1 MKKLTQKIVC
11 LGTCAALTAGCCLP
25 AFADSDGPVT
35 KDENVFL
42 FLNPDGSI
50 QQQLVSD
57 WLHSDT
63 GLQDV
68 TDCTSLT
75 GITNLKSDA
84 AYTLDG
90 SALRWDT
97 GEHDVYYQGESSL
110 TPPVTAEILYELNG
124 QPITAEEL
132 LGKSGHVRITVDLTN
147 HIYTHQMIG
156 GVQRKIYTPFATV
169 VSFALDADDFTNLK
183 AEHGSIQTDSQTQI
197 AAFVALPGLQE
208 SFQGLLTGDLSDLG
222 DKLLDRVSI
231 EADTDCFVFPT
242 IIMAASTSTEELLEK
257 DEDFPSLDEA
267 LNEMRDGFDELKDG
281 SIELDDGAHELDDGA
296 QELDDGAH
304 ELDDGAHELD
314 DGAKELDDGAKDL
327 DDGAQEL
334 KDGAFDLDDG
344 AGKLKDGAAALDGG
358 LGTLLASS
366 DPLIQ
371 GVNALS
377 DGSKSLNSGLDA
389 LLRSLSTDEN
399 QNVYSSLMSLS
410 AAQRDLTAGMQGYFA
425 ASKAY
430 LDSLQ
435 NAQNAVND
443 LLADNGD
450 ALYQM
455 TYDVVYDT
463 ASAGNDSIAAYNDN
477 LSASKAKVQE
487 DLRAKLNEK
496 GFTPE
501 EIDEIVDLVDS
512 ISGDGGEQAVP
523 FADPAAYAEE
533 KADEA
538 RTTVS
543 AIGDP
548 AVTPETLSETQENL
562 LTASDTIQAGL
573 SGLCAQFKPGNP
585 PTPETKDEELT
596 VYQAVFKLKAGAEQL
611 DAGINGEK
619 GLANGASALLGGV
632 GALKDGSSQL
642 AAGTADLKGGTEKL
656 KDGTRELKDGTKEL
670 RDGTKELRDGT
681 KELVDG
687 TADLVD
693 GTQKLVDGTRDLVD
707 GTQELLDGVD
717 EFRDKLEEKAADV
730 DTRQIDDALDTLDAV
745 QAQAKT
751 YTSYTGTPDGVDA
764 TIKFVMKVEAPEV
777 PETEALE
784 PTAAVQTEKPS
795 FWQRLKALFGWG

>member
-1 MKKLTQKIVC
+1 MKKLTKKIVC
-11 LGTCAALTAGCCLP
+11 LGTCAALAAGCCLP

-75 GITNLKSDA
+75 DITNLKSDA

-110 TPPVTAEILYELNG
+110 TPPVTAEIRYELNG

-208 SFQGLLTGDLSDLG
+208 SFRGLLTGDLSDLG
-222 DKLLDRVSI
+222 DKLLDSVSI

-314 DGAKELDDGAKDL
+314 DGVKDL

-344 AGKLKDGAAALDGG
+344 AGKLKDGAAALNGG
-358 LGTLLASS
+358 LTVLNGNLAALPDSLKAADALQASLNTQMTDLFGKMDAIPETEVLQAGFAGVQSALSSALADETDEAGNITSPAVQTIAYAAVLQTANSTAQTMVDTLAEGVAEGVAQSTAAGTVDAVSVVYKAALAQAIGDSQLTDEEKTALL
-366 DPLIQ
+366 DF
-371 GVNALS
+371 VNAAS
-377 DGSKSLNSGLDA
+377 PDLDA
-389 LLRSLSTDEN
+389 IRT
-399 QNVYSSLMSLS
+399 S
-410 AAQRDLTAGMQGYFA
+410 AAQTAAASAKESAKENMQGIYSTEAFQSSVQASAGEVAAQVAGKVLPVKEALEPLSGLAALDTTQLKADATQLQGTATQLLTLMNGMTGTLYNENDDPANPQTVYGAVRMLTAG
-425 ASKAY
+425 S
-430 LDSLQ
+430 
-435 NAQNAVND
+435 
-443 LLADNGD
+443 
-450 ALYQM
+450 
-455 TYDVVYDT
+455 
-463 ASAGNDSIAAYNDN
+463 
-477 LSASKAKVQE
+477 
-487 DLRAKLNEK
+487 
-496 GFTPE
+496 
-501 EIDEIVDLVDS
+501 DE
-512 ISGDGGEQAVP
+512 
-523 FADPAAYAEE
+523 
-533 KADEA
+533 
-538 RTTVS
+538 
-543 AIGDP
+543 
-548 AVTPETLSETQENL
+548 
-562 LTASDTIQAGL
+562 
-573 SGLCAQFKPGNP
+573 
-585 PTPETKDEELT
+585 
-596 VYQAVFKLKAGAEQL
+596 
-611 DAGINGEK
+611 
-619 GLANGASALLGGV
+619 
-632 GALKDGSSQL
+632 L

-656 KDGTRELKDGTKEL
+656 K
-670 RDGTKELRDGT
+670 DGTKELRDGT

-707 GTQELLDGVD
+707 GTKELLDGVD

-730 DTRQIDDALDTLDAV
+730 DTKQIDDALDTLDAV

-795 FWQRLKALFGWG
+795 FWQRLKALFGWS

>member
-1 MKKLTQKIVC
+1 MKKLTKKIVC
-11 LGTCAALTAGCCLP
+11 LGTCAALAAGCCLP

-75 GITNLKSDA
+75 DITNLKSDA

-110 TPPVTAEILYELNG
+110 TPPVTAEIRYELNG

-147 HIYTHQMIG
+147 HIYTHKMIG

-222 DKLLDRVSI
+222 DKLLDSVSI

-296 QELDDGAH
+296 QELDDGAR

-344 AGKLKDGAAALDGG
+344 VGKLKDGAAALDGG
-358 LGTLLASS
+358 LTALNGKLAALPDSLKAADALQASLNTQMTDLFGKMDAIPETEALQAGFAGVQSALNSALKDGTDEAGNPTSSVLTITKTAVLQTANSTAQTMADTFAEKVAQNTADETVKAISDAYKTALTQAIGDSQLSDEEKTALL
-366 DPLIQ
+366 DF
-371 GVNALS
+371 VNAASPDLEKIQS
-377 DGSKSLNSGLDA
+377 DAVQYAAASAK
-389 LLRSLSTDEN
+389 EN
-399 QNVYSSLMSLS
+399 
-410 AAQRDLTAGMQGYFA
+410 MQG
-425 ASKAY
+425 
-430 LDSLQ
+430 
-435 NAQNAVND
+435 
-443 LLADNGD
+443 
-450 ALYQM
+450 
-455 TYDVVYDT
+455 
-463 ASAGNDSIAAYNDN
+463 IYNTETIQ
-477 LSASKAKVQE
+477 STVQ
-487 DLRAKLNEK
+487 
-496 GFTPE
+496 T
-501 EIDEIVDLVDS
+501 S
-512 ISGDGGEQAVP
+512 
-523 FADPAAYAEE
+523 
-533 KADEA
+533 ADEA
-538 RTTVS
+538 ANQVAGKVLSVQEALKPLLGLAELDTT
-543 AIGDP
+543 
-548 AVTPETLSETQENL
+548 Q
-562 LTASDTIQAGL
+562 
-573 SGLCAQFKPGNP
+573 
-585 PTPETKDEELT
+585 
-596 VYQAVFKLKAGAEQL
+596 LKAGATQL
-611 DAGINGEK
+611 QGTATQLLTLMNGMTGTLYNENDDPANPQTVYGAVRMLTAGSDE
-619 GLANGASALLGGV
+619 
-632 GALKDGSSQL
+632 L

-656 KDGTRELKDGTKEL
+656 KDGTKELKDGTKEL

-707 GTQELLDGVD
+707 GTKELLDGVD

-730 DTRQIDDALDTLDAV
+730 DTKQIDDALDTLDAV

-784 PTAAVQTEKPS
+784 LTAAVQTEKPS

>member
-1 MKKLTQKIVC
+1 MKKLTKKIVC
-11 LGTCAALTAGCCLP
+11 LGTCAALAAGCCLP

-75 GITNLKSDA
+75 DITNLKSDA

-110 TPPVTAEILYELNG
+110 TPPVTAEIRYELNG

-147 HIYTHQMIG
+147 HIYTHQVIG

-183 AEHGSIQTDSQTQI
+183 AEHGRIQTDSQTQI

-208 SFQGLLTGDLSDLG
+208 SFQGLLTGDLSDLS
-222 DKLLDRVSI
+222 DKLLDSVSI

-281 SIELDDGAHELDDGA
+281 SIELDDGA

-334 KDGAFDLDDG
+334 KDGAADLDDG
-344 AGKLKDGAAALDGG
+344 AGKLKDGAAALNGG
-358 LGTLLASS
+358 LTVLNGKLAALPDSLKAADALQASLNTQMTDLFGKMDAIPETEALQAGFAGVQSDLTSALVDETDEAGNITSPAVQTIAYAAVLQTANSTAQTMVDTLAEGVAEGVAQSTAAGTVDAVSATYKAALEQAINS
-366 DPLIQ
+366 DSQLSDEEKTALVDF
-371 GVNALS
+371 VNAAS
-377 DGSKSLNSGLDA
+377 PDLDA
-389 LLRSLSTDEN
+389 IRT
-399 QNVYSSLMSLS
+399 S
-410 AAQRDLTAGMQGYFA
+410 AAQAAAASAKESAKENMQGIYNTEAFQSTVQASAGEAAKQVAGKVLPVKEALESMSGLAALDTTQLKADATQLQGTATQLLTLMNGMTGSLYNENDDPANPQTVYGAVRMLTAG
-425 ASKAY
+425 S
-430 LDSLQ
+430 
-435 NAQNAVND
+435 
-443 LLADNGD
+443 
-450 ALYQM
+450 
-455 TYDVVYDT
+455 
-463 ASAGNDSIAAYNDN
+463 
-477 LSASKAKVQE
+477 
-487 DLRAKLNEK
+487 
-496 GFTPE
+496 
-501 EIDEIVDLVDS
+501 DE
-512 ISGDGGEQAVP
+512 
-523 FADPAAYAEE
+523 
-533 KADEA
+533 
-538 RTTVS
+538 
-543 AIGDP
+543 
-548 AVTPETLSETQENL
+548 
-562 LTASDTIQAGL
+562 
-573 SGLCAQFKPGNP
+573 
-585 PTPETKDEELT
+585 
-596 VYQAVFKLKAGAEQL
+596 
-611 DAGINGEK
+611 
-619 GLANGASALLGGV
+619 
-632 GALKDGSSQL
+632 L

-656 KDGTRELKDGTKEL
+656 KDGTKELKDGTQ
-670 RDGTKELRDGT
+670 ELRDGT

-707 GTQELLDGVD
+707 GTKELLDGVD

-730 DTRQIDDALDTLDAV
+730 DTKQIDDALDTLDAV

-784 PTAAVQTEKPS
+784 LTAAVQTEKPS
-795 FWQRLKALFGWG
+795 FWQRLKALFGWS

>member
-1 MKKLTQKIVC
+1 MKKLTKKIVC
-11 LGTCAALTAGCCLP
+11 LGTCAALAAGCCLP

-75 GITNLKSDA
+75 DITNLKSDA

-110 TPPVTAEILYELNG
+110 TPPVTAEIRYELNG

-222 DKLLDRVSI
+222 DKLLDSVSI

-281 SIELDDGAHELDDGA
+281 SIELDDGAQELDDGA
-296 QELDDGAH
+296 QELDDGAR

-344 AGKLKDGAAALDGG
+344 AGKLKDGAAALNGG
-358 LGTLLASS
+358 LTVLNGKLA
-366 DPLIQ
+366 
-371 GVNALS
+371 ALP
-377 DGSKSLNSGLDA
+377 
-389 LLRSLSTDEN
+389 
-399 QNVYSSLMSLS
+399 
-410 AAQRDLTAGMQGYFA
+410 
-425 ASKAY
+425 
-430 LDSLQ
+430 DSL
-435 NAQNAVND
+435 
-443 LLADNGD
+443 
-450 ALYQM
+450 
-455 TYDVVYDT
+455 
-463 ASAGNDSIAAYNDN
+463 
-477 LSASKAKVQE
+477 
-487 DLRAKLNEK
+487 
-496 GFTPE
+496 
-501 EIDEIVDLVDS
+501 
-512 ISGDGGEQAVP
+512 
-523 FADPAAYAEE
+523 
-533 KADEA
+533 
-538 RTTVS
+538 
-543 AIGDP
+543 
-548 AVTPETLSETQENL
+548 
-562 LTASDTIQAGL
+562 
-573 SGLCAQFKPGNP
+573 
-585 PTPETKDEELT
+585 
-596 VYQAVFKLKAGAEQL
+596 
-611 DAGINGEK
+611 
-619 GLANGASALLGGV
+619 
-632 GALKDGSSQL
+632 
-642 AAGTADLKGGTEKL
+642 
-656 KDGTRELKDGTKEL
+656 
-670 RDGTKELRDGT
+670 
-681 KELVDG
+681 
-687 TADLVD
+687 
-693 GTQKLVDGTRDLVD
+693 
-707 GTQELLDGVD
+707 
-717 EFRDKLEEKAADV
+717 KAAD
-730 DTRQIDDALDTLDAV
+730 ALQVSLNTQMTDLFGKRNA
-745 QAQAKT
+745 
-751 YTSYTGTPDGVDA
+751 
-764 TIKFVMKVEAPEV
+764 I
-777 PETEALE
+777 PETDDL
-784 PTAAVQTEKPS
+784 
-795 FWQRLKALFGWG
+795 

>member
-1 MKKLTQKIVC
+1 MKKLTKKIVC
-11 LGTCAALTAGCCLP
+11 LGTCAALAAGCCLP

-75 GITNLKSDA
+75 DITNLKSDA

-110 TPPVTAEILYELNG
+110 TPPVTAEIRYELNG

-222 DKLLDRVSI
+222 DKLLDSVSI

-304 ELDDGAHELD
+304 ELDDGAKD
-314 DGAKELDDGAKDL
+314 LDDGAKDL

-334 KDGAFDLDDG
+334 KDGAADLDDG
-344 AGKLKDGAAALDGG
+344 AGKLKDGAAALNGG
-358 LGTLLASS
+358 LTVLNGKLAALPDSLKAADALQASLNTQMTDLFGKMDAIPETEALQAGFAGVQSALSSALADETDEAGNITSPAVQTIAYAAVLQTANSTAQTMVDTLAEGVAEGVAQNTAAGTVDAVSAAYKAALEQAINS
-366 DPLIQ
+366 DSQLSDEEKTALMDF
-371 GVNALS
+371 VNAAS
-377 DGSKSLNSGLDA
+377 PDLDA
-389 LLRSLSTDEN
+389 IRT
-399 QNVYSSLMSLS
+399 S
-410 AAQRDLTAGMQGYFA
+410 AAQTAAASAKESAKENMQGIYNTEAFQSSVQTSAGEVATQVAGKVLPVKEALEPLSGLAALDTTQLKADATQLQGTATQLLTLMNSMTGTLYNENDDPANPQTVYGAVRMLTAG
-425 ASKAY
+425 S
-430 LDSLQ
+430 
-435 NAQNAVND
+435 
-443 LLADNGD
+443 
-450 ALYQM
+450 
-455 TYDVVYDT
+455 
-463 ASAGNDSIAAYNDN
+463 
-477 LSASKAKVQE
+477 
-487 DLRAKLNEK
+487 
-496 GFTPE
+496 
-501 EIDEIVDLVDS
+501 DE
-512 ISGDGGEQAVP
+512 
-523 FADPAAYAEE
+523 
-533 KADEA
+533 
-538 RTTVS
+538 
-543 AIGDP
+543 
-548 AVTPETLSETQENL
+548 
-562 LTASDTIQAGL
+562 
-573 SGLCAQFKPGNP
+573 
-585 PTPETKDEELT
+585 
-596 VYQAVFKLKAGAEQL
+596 
-611 DAGINGEK
+611 
-619 GLANGASALLGGV
+619 
-632 GALKDGSSQL
+632 L
-642 AAGTADLKGGTEKL
+642 AAGTADLKGGTEK
-656 KDGTRELKDGTKEL
+656 LKDGTKEL

-707 GTQELLDGVD
+707 GTKELLDGVD

-730 DTRQIDDALDTLDAV
+730 DTKQIDDALDTLDAV

-784 PTAAVQTEKPS
+784 LTAAVQTEKPS
-795 FWQRLKALFGWG
+795 FWQRLKALFGWS

>member
-1 MKKLTQKIVC
+1 MKKLTKKIVC
-11 LGTCAALTAGCCLP
+11 LGTCAALAAGCCLP

-110 TPPVTAEILYELNG
+110 TPPVTAEIRYELNG
-124 QPITAEEL
+124 QPITAKEL

-147 HIYTHQMIG
+147 HIYTQQVIG

-208 SFQGLLTGDLSDLG
+208 SFQGLLTGDLSDLS
-222 DKLLDRVSI
+222 DKLLDSVSI

-257 DEDFPSLDEA
+257 DEDFPSLDET

-304 ELDDGAHELD
+304 ELDDGAKD
-314 DGAKELDDGAKDL
+314 LDDGAKDL

-334 KDGAFDLDDG
+334 KDGAADLDDG
-344 AGKLKDGAAALDGG
+344 AGKLKDGAAALNGG
-358 LGTLLASS
+358 LTALNGKLAALPDSLKAADALQASLNTQMTDLFGKMDAIPETEALQAGFAGVQSALSSALADETDEAGNITSPAVQTIAYAAVLQTANSTAQTMVDTLAEGVAEGVAQNTAAGTVDAVSAAYKAALEQAINS
-366 DPLIQ
+366 DSQLSDEEKTALMDF
-371 GVNALS
+371 VNAAS
-377 DGSKSLNSGLDA
+377 PDLDA
-389 LLRSLSTDEN
+389 IRT
-399 QNVYSSLMSLS
+399 S
-410 AAQRDLTAGMQGYFA
+410 AAQTAAASAKESAKENMQGIYNTEAFQSSVQTSAGEVATQVAGKVLPVKEALEPLSGLAALDTTQLKADATQLQGTATQLLTLMNSMTGTLYNENDDPANPQTVYGAVRMLTAG
-425 ASKAY
+425 S
-430 LDSLQ
+430 
-435 NAQNAVND
+435 
-443 LLADNGD
+443 
-450 ALYQM
+450 
-455 TYDVVYDT
+455 
-463 ASAGNDSIAAYNDN
+463 
-477 LSASKAKVQE
+477 
-487 DLRAKLNEK
+487 
-496 GFTPE
+496 
-501 EIDEIVDLVDS
+501 DE
-512 ISGDGGEQAVP
+512 
-523 FADPAAYAEE
+523 
-533 KADEA
+533 
-538 RTTVS
+538 
-543 AIGDP
+543 
-548 AVTPETLSETQENL
+548 
-562 LTASDTIQAGL
+562 
-573 SGLCAQFKPGNP
+573 
-585 PTPETKDEELT
+585 
-596 VYQAVFKLKAGAEQL
+596 
-611 DAGINGEK
+611 
-619 GLANGASALLGGV
+619 
-632 GALKDGSSQL
+632 L

-656 KDGTRELKDGTKEL
+656 KDGTKELKDGTKEL
-670 RDGTKELRDGT
+670 RDGTQ
-681 KELVDG
+681 ELVDG

-707 GTQELLDGVD
+707 GTKELLDGVD

-730 DTRQIDDALDTLDAV
+730 DTKQIDDALDTLDAV

-784 PTAAVQTEKPS
+784 LTAAVQTEKPS
-795 FWQRLKALFGWG
+795 FWQRLKALFGWS